1 MVESIYLGLNFR
13 FDVNGVYLWLSILL
27 MVDDVFINSETLFDN
42 LKIKL
47 S

>member
-13 FDVNGVYLWLSILL
+13 FDVNVVYLWLSILL
-27 MVDDVFINSETLFDN
+27 MVGDIFINSETLFDR
-42 LKIKL
+42 LHE